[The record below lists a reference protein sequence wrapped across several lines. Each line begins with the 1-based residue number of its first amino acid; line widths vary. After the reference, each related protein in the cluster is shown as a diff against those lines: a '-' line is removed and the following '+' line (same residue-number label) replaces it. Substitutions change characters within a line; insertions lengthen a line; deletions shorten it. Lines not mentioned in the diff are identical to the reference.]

1 MPVGPPTDTSSQEKL
16 VKSHYP
22 TALAIC
28 AQLFLLHSLARGIP
42 VVEMQVAHAQG
53 QANPNVLREVSF
65 EGDQHHV
72 VIRLA
77 GEAPLAGEL
86 RELST
91 PPFRVFLDLVNVR
104 PGVAPVTVVGK
115 GGVRQVRVALNQAD
129 PPVTRVVLDLEKPST
144 YRLQKDATRN
154 VLTITVGEPR
164 DDVLAY
170 TAWFDRTSGK
180 LRRLLKQE
188 TQASG
193 NTAPLVATWK
203 TLQVDSEAVHAPRPL
218 RVAHDLLETSIN
230 LGLAAAEQRREGRA
244 SADVAAAHASAVML
258 LARAQAIVDGSQFV
272 AKQ

>member
-1 MPVGPPTDTSSQEKL
+1 M
-16 VKSHYP
+16 KSHYP

-28 AQLFLLHSLARGIP
+28 AQLFLLHLLAGGIP
-42 VVEMQVAHAQG
+42 AVETPVAHAQG

-72 VIRLA
+72 VIRLV

-91 PPFRVFLDLVNVR
+91 PPFRVFLDLVNVS

-115 GGVRQVRVALNQAD
+115 GGVRQVRVALNQAN

-164 DDVLAY
+164 DDVVAY

-188 TQASG
+188 TQASRSTA
-193 NTAPLVATWK
+193 TAPLAATWK
-203 TLQVDSEAVHAPRPL
+203 TLHVDSEAVHAPRPL
-218 RVAHDLLETSIN
+218 QVAHDLLETSIN
-230 LGLAAAEQRREGRA
+230 LGLAAAERRRDGQA
-244 SADVAAAHASAVML
+244 PADTAAAHASAAML
-258 LARAQAIVDGSQFV
+258 LDRAQAIVDGSQFV